1 VVDASR
7 RRGQDYERTRVGH
20 VRSIASMVRSVIVG
34 TGFIGAVHARAVRRA
49 GGVTVGVVGRTPEG
63 AARAADA
70 WDVGASSSSLAVLLE
85 RVEADLVH
93 VCTPNGLHAEQ
104 VGAALAADVN
114 VICEKPL
121 GMSAAQ
127 ADAMW
132 QAAAAR
138 QVVHA
143 MPFVYRFYPA
153 VRELRA
159 RLRAGGRVFLIHGGY
174 LQDWLADPAATN
186 WRTEPAVGGQS
197 RAFAD
202 IGVHWCDLVEF
213 VTGDRIAALTA
224 VTASVHDRSAVQP
237 TEDLAALI
245 FRTSGG
251 ATGSMQVS
259 QVSWGRKNRLELY
272 IDTERA
278 AYGFEQERPDRLWVG
293 GAAGATI
300 LDRGSGFEAAEARR
314 FERVP
319 AGHPQGYQDCFD
331 AFVADV
337 YAALNG
343 SAPDGLPTFADGY
356 RAAVLTEAVLSS
368 AADGGWVRVD

>member
-1 VVDASR
+1 
-7 RRGQDYERTRVGH
+7 
-20 VRSIASMVRSVIVG
+20 MVRSVIVG

-49 GGVTVGVVGRTPEG
+49 GGVTVGVVGRTAEG
-63 AARAADA
+63 AARTADA
-70 WDVGASSSSLAVLLE
+70 WEVGESSSSLAALLD
-85 RVEADLVH
+85 RVDADLVH
-93 VCTPNGLHAEQ
+93 VCTPNALHAEQ
-104 VGAALAADVN
+104 VGAALSANVN

-121 GMSAAQ
+121 GVSAPQ
-127 ADAMW
+127 AEAMW
-132 QAAAAR
+132 QAAKAS

-143 MPFVYRFYPA
+143 VPFAYRFYPA

-159 RLRAGGRVFLIHGGY
+159 RLRSGGRVFLIHGGY
-174 LQDWLADPAATN
+174 LQDWLANPVTTN
-186 WRTEPAVGGQS
+186 WRTEPAAGGQS

-202 IGVHWCDLVEF
+202 IGVHWCDLAEF
-213 VTGDRIAALTA
+213 VTGDRICALTA
-224 VTASVHDRSAVQP
+224 VTANVHDRSASHP
-237 TEDLAALI
+237 TEDLAALL

-278 AYGFEQERPDRLWVG
+278 AFGFEQERPDRLWVG

-300 LDRGSGFEAAEARR
+300 LERGSGFEAPEAHR

-337 YAALNG
+337 YAALDG

-356 RAAVLTEAVLSS
+356 RAAVLTDAVLASV
-368 AADGGWVRVD
+368 ADGGWVRVD